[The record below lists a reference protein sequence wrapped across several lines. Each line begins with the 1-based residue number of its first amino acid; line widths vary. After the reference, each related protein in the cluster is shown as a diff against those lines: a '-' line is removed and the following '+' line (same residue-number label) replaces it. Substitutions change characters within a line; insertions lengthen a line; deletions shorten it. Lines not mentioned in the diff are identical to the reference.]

1 MCIAENSK
9 PTLSGIRYL
18 VSGILLESFN
28 PQLTLW
34 QNSCRYPF
42 FPIVMK
48 KIMLL
53 ACLLAGKFALSQSTP
68 KADPGI
74 SYSIQKTAVTPKPAV
89 TILPGSSQNR
99 TELMLKG
106 FKEGSVVL
114 SILNQEEKLMKQEE
128 RFLISGEEQ
137 LSTMYLLP
145 KGVYYLLVA
154 QNDVKVKQKLLVH

>member
-1 MCIAENSK
+1 
-9 PTLSGIRYL
+9 
-18 VSGILLESFN
+18 LLPLFQEINCSN
-28 PQLTLW
+28 ALW

-48 KIMLL
+48 RIMLL

-68 KADPGI
+68 KADPGT
-74 SYSIQKTAVTPKPAV
+74 SYAVQKAAVTPKPAV

-99 TELMLKG
+99 AELMLKG